1 MGCNSCKGGRKQIIN
16 NLDNP
21 DHIQNAK
28 QVVESIINVK
38 DIQTFN
44 DLDIIEI
51 MGAYYGLYPSSSIKP
66 SVEDTIN
73 QIKIGIEIYGTK
85 YTRRR

>member
-1 MGCNSCKGGRKQIIN
+1 MGCNCKGGKKQVIN

-28 QVVESIINVK
+28 QVVETIISVK
-38 DIQTFN
+38 EIQDLN
-44 DLDIIEI
+44 ELDIIEI
-51 MGAYYGLYPSSSIKP
+51 MGSYYGLYPSSSIKP
-66 SVEDTIN
+66 TVEDAIN

>member
-1 MGCNSCKGGRKQIIN
+1 MGCNCKGGKKQVIN

-38 DIQTFN
+38 TIQDLT
-44 DLDIIEI
+44 DLDIVEI

-66 SVEDTIN
+66 SVEDAIN

>member
-1 MGCNSCKGGRKQIIN
+1 MCNCKSGKKVVHN
-16 NLDNP
+16 NLDSP
-21 DHIQNAK
+21 DNIQNAK

-38 DIQTFN
+38 TIQDLT
-44 DLDIIEI
+44 DLDIVEI

-66 SVEDTIN
+66 SVEDAIN

>member
-1 MGCNSCKGGRKQIIN
+1 MCNCRGGKKVVHN

-21 DHIQNAK
+21 NHIENAK

-38 DIQTFN
+38 DIQTLN

-51 MGAYYGLYPSSSIKP
+51 MTAYYGLYPSSSIKP
-66 SVEDTIN
+66 SVEDAIN
-73 QIKIGIEIYGTK
+73 QIRIGIEIYGTK

>member
-1 MGCNSCKGGRKQIIN
+1 MGCNCKGGRKQVVN

-28 QVVESIINVK
+28 NIVESIISVK
-38 DIQTFN
+38 DTQDLT
-44 DLDIIEI
+44 DLDKIEI
-51 MGAYYGLYPSSSIKP
+51 MGAYYGLYTSSSIKP
-66 SVEDTIN
+66 SVEDAIN